1 MVSTGVLSEKKR
13 EDEIDAVSVIGS
25 VIVFRR
31 FDGLV
36 GGEDETEKKPKRRE
50 RKKTKNKIEN
60 SKRFMADTW
69 FNKPTKKR
77 FPNTLEHLQPHS
89 IFHSKIEFKVKN
101 ALMVLYFSL
110 YNRVKNRF
118 TLNIE

>member
-50 RKKTKNKIEN
+50 RKK
-60 SKRFMADTW
+60 
-69 FNKPTKKR
+69 
-77 FPNTLEHLQPHS
+77 
-89 IFHSKIEFKVKN
+89 
-101 ALMVLYFSL
+101 L
-110 YNRVKNRF
+110 YNCFRMNSQGEGKDQ
-118 TLNIE
+118 